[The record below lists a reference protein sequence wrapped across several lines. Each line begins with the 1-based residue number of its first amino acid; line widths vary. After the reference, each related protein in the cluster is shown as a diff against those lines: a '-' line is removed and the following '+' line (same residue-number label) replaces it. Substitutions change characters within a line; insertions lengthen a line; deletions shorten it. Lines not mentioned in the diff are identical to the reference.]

1 MDVPA
6 QIVVLLAV
14 AVTPGA
20 LLMVTV
26 KGVETELQP
35 DFVTVTKKSYVPAGA
50 VVGIEMERGLEV
62 SVAPETATKPLIA
75 RLPALIE

>member
-35 DFVTVTKKSYVPAGA
+35 DFVTVT
-50 VVGIEMERGLEV
+50 
-62 SVAPETATKPLIA
+62 
-75 RLPALIE
+75 